1 MKKMF
6 IFWMIAITCVACS
19 TTKETQLVILS
30 TNDMHAHIDDYAKVA
45 AFVDA
50 ERRAHPGR
58 VVVLSGGDLF
68 SGNPVVDH
76 CDRPG
81 KGYPIIDLMNRV
93 GYRASAVGNHEF
105 DYGQRAL
112 SDRIR
117 QAAFPFLCAN
127 MHVGEGAE
135 IRQPEPSTVIKVGR
149 LRIGIISGSGGAHEA
164 ARHAEALRRFPRA

>member
-1 MKKMF
+1 MKRIF
-6 IFWMIAITCVACS
+6 ILWMIAVGFAACS

-45 AFVDA
+45 AFVSQ
-50 ERRAHPGR
+50 EQKAHPGR

-93 GYRASAVGNHEF
+93 GYRASAIGNHEF
-105 DYGQRAL
+105 DYGQRVL
-112 SDRIR
+112 S
-117 QAAFPFLCAN
+117 
-127 MHVGEGAE
+127 
-135 IRQPEPSTVIKVGR
+135 
-149 LRIGIISGSGGAHEA
+149 
-164 ARHAEALRRFPRA
+164 